1 MQPVFRFVFDSD
13 KFRDQLTHTKN
24 GITTESLKS
33 VQFHIGPT
41 FIRFYKILSSG
52 KNMNLVTAKAAIRYL
67 ALIGICGVCFYCCKY
82 VSSKKNLQ
90 EEVKKK
96 DLTFLE
102 MLQKHSSPN
111 DKLII
116 LAMTD
121 YAFADMAVNM
131 YETSFKRHGITNFL
145 FVGAGQKS
153 CEVLITK
160 YSLPC
165 FHYAND
171 SSANVASVFQSSDF
185 NRKMN
190 IRTYM
195 IIDALQA
202 GYTVLH
208 TDTDIVFLKN
218 PLPEIKVRFF
228 VLIDESV
235 WEN

>member
-1 MQPVFRFVFDSD
+1 MD
-13 KFRDQLTHTKN
+13 
-24 GITTESLKS
+24 
-33 VQFHIGPT
+33 
-41 FIRFYKILSSG
+41 
-52 KNMNLVTAKAAIRYL
+52 
-67 ALIGICGVCFYCCKY
+67 
-82 VSSKKNLQ
+82 
-90 EEVKKK
+90 
-96 DLTFLE
+96 
-102 MLQKHSSPN
+102 MLQKLSSSD

-131 YETSFKRHGITNFL
+131 YETSFKRHGFKNFL

-171 SSANVASVFQSSDF
+171 SSANVANIFGSADF

-195 IIDALQA
+195 IIEVLQA

-208 TDTDIVFLKN
+208 TDTDVVFLQN
-218 PLPEIKVRFF
+218 PLPEIKVHISF
-228 VLIDESV
+228 D
-235 WEN
+235 